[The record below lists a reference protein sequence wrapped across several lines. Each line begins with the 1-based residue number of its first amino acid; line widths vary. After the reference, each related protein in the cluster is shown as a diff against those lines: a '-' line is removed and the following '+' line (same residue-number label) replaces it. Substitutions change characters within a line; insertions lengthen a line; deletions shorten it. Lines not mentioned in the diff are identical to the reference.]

1 MRVVMSYM
9 LQLERYRRLFAMAWA
24 ESILVVLEARDITV
38 PDDVRERIE
47 ACTDPRTLDRW
58 IRRAVTVATADE
70 LVA

>member
-1 MRVVMSYM
+1 MSYM

-47 ACTDPRTLDRW
+47 TCTDPRTLDRW